1 MSEKICVPKRFQ
13 GPTDIVNGGYLS
25 GLLGEILAGPSK
37 VSLRAPWPVDV
48 ELDLVRDEDSV
59 RVEHDGALIAAAE
72 RISSFVTEVPE
83 IPAEAEVSV
92 AEQAYLNNSSPVPNC
107 FVCGRNRKHGE
118 GLRVFAGQVP
128 DRSIAASRWVPHENF
143 ADAEGRI
150 SDRFIWGALDCPS
163 AWALPPGFGDNT
175 LLASMSAETLL
186 PLRAGEKCTVLAWQV
201 GDVSGRKA
209 TSASALVNEGGEL
222 VAHTRTLW
230 VRVANI
236 S

>member
-1 MSEKICVPKRFQ
+1 MSERICVPKHFQ

-25 GLLGEILAGPSK
+25 GVLGEVLAGPSK

-48 ELDLVRDEDSV
+48 ELDLVRNGDSV
-59 RVEHDGALIAAAE
+59 QVQNDGALIAEAE
-72 RISSFVTEVPE
+72 RISPFETDVPD
-83 IPAEAEVSV
+83 IPDEAEVSR
-92 AEQAYLNNSSPVPNC
+92 AEQAYLDGNSPVPNC
-107 FVCGRNRKHGE
+107 FVCGKNREDGE
-118 GLRVFAGQVP
+118 GLRVFAGKVP
-128 DRSIAASRWVPHENF
+128 NRSIAASRWVPHENF
-143 ADAEGRI
+143 ADATGRI

-175 LLASMSAETLL
+175 LLAAMSAETLM
-186 PLRAGEKCTVLAWQV
+186 PLHAGEKCTVLAWQV

-209 TSASALVNEGGEL
+209 ASASALVNEGGQL

-230 VRVANI
+230 IRVAGI